1 MAKVLKLYL
10 LNLYF
15 YLFFLVLSALTIPAL
30 TIFVAVGA
38 PFRSRRDTM
47 RRFRRAITSY
57 GRMGLA
63 IAAPFVTLRYQHEDD
78 DYQKVPCIFVCN
90 HRSASDAFVIG
101 LMPPIEVVQIVN
113 SWPLRIP
120 VLGFYAKFAGYLN
133 LRDMPHEEFLERG
146 ARLLSEGASLIFFPE
161 GTRSVTGKMGSFH
174 SAAFRLALE
183 TRACLVPLLISGNDR
198 IPPKGSPL
206 LHPGQVTLR
215 RLAPIPWAEYRELT
229 AFALKN
235 RVWQIMNREL
245 GASGGPA

>member
-15 YLFFLVLSALTIPAL
+15 YTFFLVLSAVTIPAL
-30 TIFVAVGA
+30 TLFVAACA
-38 PFRSRRDTM
+38 PFQSRRSTM
-47 RRFRRAITSY
+47 RRFRRSITWY
-57 GRMGLA
+57 GRVVLA
-63 IAAPFVTLRYQHEDD
+63 IASPFVTVRYQQGDLGSQGE
-78 DYQKVPCIFVCN
+78 PNIFVCN
-90 HRSASDAFVIG
+90 HLSASDAF
-101 LMPPIEVVQIVN
+101 LMGVLPHEVVQIVN
-113 SWPLRIP
+113 TWPFRIP

-133 LRDMPHEEFLERG
+133 IRSMPHEEFLARG
-146 ARLLSEGASLIFFPE
+146 AQLLNEGASLIFFPE
-161 GTRSVTGKMGSFH
+161 GTRSVTGRMGSFH

-183 TRACLVPLLISGNDR
+183 TRAPLVPLLISGNEQ

-235 RVWQIMNREL
+235 KVWKIMDREL
-245 GASGGPA
+245 NALESPA